1 MSRSR
6 GCGGRSGP
14 ASLRFDPRQ
23 YRSAETGH
31 VEASEG
37 TVEEVTLVSIAL
49 TAEQIRSAPP
59 EVRQWLE
66 REVAAAFGWPV
77 KPDAPDAP
85 PAHLVSCSANDAASI
100 LSQIQGVL
108 PAVNVF
114 FEFGRQGAVVPQ
126 SRVEAFRLIDIAH
139 NTRLQNV
146 GQVIACLDVITGAL
160 RRIKDDSGAAFCGFD
175 REGHCIV
182 PIETQQSIFQLWQ
195 TVISGQ
201 QLGTAP
207 SEPNVEPA
215 PAMPEQPLS
224 PIERATIS

>member
-1 MSRSR
+1 M
-6 GCGGRSGP
+6 
-14 ASLRFDPRQ
+14 
-23 YRSAETGH
+23 
-31 VEASEG
+31 
-37 TVEEVTLVSIAL
+37 VSIAL

-59 EVRQWLE
+59 EVRQWIE

-77 KPDAPDAP
+77 KPDAPEAA
-85 PAHLVSCSANDAASI
+85 PAHLVPCSTNDVASI

-139 NTRLQNV
+139 NARLQNV

-160 RRIKDDSGAAFCGFD
+160 RQIKDDAGAAFCGFD

-201 QLGTAP
+201 QLGTPP
-207 SEPNVEPA
+207 SAAAAEPA
-215 PAMPEQPLS
+215 TAMPEQPVAA
-224 PIERATIS
+224 I